1 MISRVQRVEIE
12 FPGLQHCVAVDRES
26 GTSRDFDFVNSG
38 RRVNIYL
45 KRSAE
50 IVDLV
55 GCNDSL
61 GVLLER
67 IMTVWEGV
75 SLHAAFLI
83 R

>member
-1 MISRVQRVEIE
+1 VFKERRSNSLDSSIVWLLIGNLAHPEI
-12 FPGLQHCVAVDRES
+12 
-26 GTSRDFDFVNSG
+26 FDFVNSG
-38 RRVNIYL
+38 RRANIYL

-67 IMTVWEGV
+67 VMTVWEGV